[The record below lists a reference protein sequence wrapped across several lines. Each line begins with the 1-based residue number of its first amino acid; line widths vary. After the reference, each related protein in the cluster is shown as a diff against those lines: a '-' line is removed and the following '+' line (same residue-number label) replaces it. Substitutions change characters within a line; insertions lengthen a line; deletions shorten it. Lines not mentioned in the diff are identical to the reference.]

1 MSTLTQDQIILGGPQ
16 KKEESSSLNYPFRG
30 EEPGPSMPID
40 GTMTAK
46 DFFSRFFSD
55 DVWELFTTAT
65 NRHAA
70 RLRQQVN
77 ISLPGIGTISQLMKS
92 RHPNSNGYL

>member
-1 MSTLTQDQIILGGPQ
+1 MSTLTQDQIILGGPW

-46 DFFSRFFSD
+46 DYFLSIF
-55 DVWELFTTAT
+55 
-65 NRHAA
+65 
-70 RLRQQVN
+70 
-77 ISLPGIGTISQLMKS
+77 
-92 RHPNSNGYL
+92 

>member
-1 MSTLTQDQIILGGPQ
+1 MSTLTQDQIILGGPW

-46 DFFSRFFSD
+46 IFFLDFLVTMSGS
-55 DVWELFTTAT
+55 
-65 NRHAA
+65 
-70 RLRQQVN
+70 
-77 ISLPGIGTISQLMKS
+77 SLPLRLTDML
-92 RHPNSNGYL
+92 LD